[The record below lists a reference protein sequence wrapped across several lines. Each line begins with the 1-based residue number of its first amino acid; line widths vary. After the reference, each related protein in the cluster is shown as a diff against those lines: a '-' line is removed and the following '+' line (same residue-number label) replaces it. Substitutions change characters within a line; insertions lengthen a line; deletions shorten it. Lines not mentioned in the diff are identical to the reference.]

1 MRRRDFI
8 KVISG
13 LAITWPHAARAQQRT
28 LPAIGFLDSR
38 SPEAVVS
45 RLRAFRQGL
54 QETGYVEGENVA
66 IVYRFAENQLERL
79 SDLAKDLVERRVAVI
94 VTPGEPSAF
103 AAKAA
108 TTTIPVVFGIA
119 DDPVKV
125 GLVASLARPGG
136 NITGINFLAAELTA
150 KRLELLRQLLP
161 QADRIAVLVNPAEPG
176 RTEST
181 IAAAEAAGHT
191 MGLQIQVFKADT
203 GRQIETVFENMEH
216 DRPNALFIGTSPFLN
231 VRNVQLAMLAA
242 YHRLPGIHS
251 ERNYAEAGGLI
262 SYGASIADAFHQ
274 MGVYTGR
281 ILKGAKLAELPVV
294 QSSKLELVINAA
306 TARMLGLTVPPTL
319 LSIADDVIE

>member
-8 KVISG
+8 SLLG
-13 LAITWPHAARAQQRT
+13 ATAAAWPFAARAQQPT
-28 LPAIGFLDSR
+28 TPAIGFLDSR

-54 QETGYVEGENVA
+54 QESGYVEGENVA
-66 IVYRFAENQLERL
+66 IVYRYAENQLERL
-79 SDLAKDLVERRVAVI
+79 PDLARDLVQRQVAVI

-108 TTTIPVVFGIA
+108 TATIPIVFGTA

-161 QADRIAVLVNPAEPG
+161 RADRFAVLVNPAEAG

-181 IAAAEAAGHT
+181 IAAAEAAGRT
-191 MGLQIQVFKADT
+191 MGLQIQILKADT
-203 GRQIETVFENMEH
+203 SRQIEIAFENMEH
-216 DRPNALFIGTSPFLN
+216 DRPDALFIGTSPFLN

-251 ERNYAEAGGLI
+251 EREYAEAGGLI
-262 SYGASIADAFHQ
+262 SYGAKIADSFHQ

-306 TARMLGLTVPPTL
+306 TARMLG
-319 LSIADDVIE
+319 INRR

>member
-8 KVISG
+8 TLLG
-13 LAITWPHAARAQQRT
+13 TTAAAWPLAVRAQQPT
-28 LPAIGFLDSR
+28 MPAIGFLDSR
-38 SPEAVVS
+38 TPEAVVS

-54 QETGYVEGENVA
+54 RETGYVEGENVA

-79 SDLAKDLVERRVAVI
+79 SDLARDLVERRVAVI

-108 TTTIPVVFGIA
+108 TATIPVVFGTA

-161 QADRIAVLVNPAEPG
+161 RADRIAVLVNPAEPG

-181 IAAAEAAGHT
+181 IAAAEGAGRT
-191 MGLQIQVFKADT
+191 MGLQIQVIKADT
-203 GRQIETVFENMEH
+203 SRQIETAFENMEH
-216 DRPNALFIGTSPFLN
+216 ARPDALFIGTSPFLN

-242 YHRLPGIHS
+242 FHRLPGIHS
-251 ERNYAEAGGLI
+251 EREYAEAGGLI
-262 SYGASIADAFHQ
+262 SYGANIADAFHQ

-281 ILKGAKLAELPVV
+281 ILKGTKLAELPVV

-306 TARMLGLTVPPTL
+306 TARMLGITVPASL
-319 LSIADDVIE
+319 LAVTDEVIE

>member
-1 MRRRDFI
+1 VRRRDFI
-8 KVISG
+8 SLLG
-13 LAITWPHAARAQQRT
+13 ATAAAWPFAARAQQPT
-28 LPAIGFLDSR
+28 TPAIGFLDSR

-54 QETGYVEGENVA
+54 QESGYVEGENVA
-66 IVYRFAENQLERL
+66 IVYLYAENQLERL
-79 SDLAKDLVERRVAVI
+79 PDLARDLVQRQVAVI

-108 TTTIPVVFGIA
+108 TATIPIVFGTA

-161 QADRIAVLVNPAEPG
+161 RADRIAVLVNPAEAG

-181 IAAAEAAGHT
+181 IAAAEAAGRT
-191 MGLQIQVFKADT
+191 MGLQIQILKADT
-203 GRQIETVFENMEH
+203 SRQIEIAFENMEH
-216 DRPNALFIGTSPFLN
+216 DRPDALFIGTSPFLN

-251 ERNYAEAGGLI
+251 EREYAEAGGLI
-262 SYGASIADAFHQ
+262 SYGAKIADSFHQ

-306 TARMLGLTVPPTL
+306 TARMLG
-319 LSIADDVIE
+319 INRR

>member
-1 MRRRDFI
+1 
-8 KVISG
+8 
-13 LAITWPHAARAQQRT
+13 
-28 LPAIGFLDSR
+28 
-38 SPEAVVS
+38 VS

-66 IVYRFAENQLERL
+66 IIYRFAENRLERL

-108 TTTIPVVFGIA
+108 TATIPVVFGIA

-181 IAAAEAAGHT
+181 IAGAEAAGHT

-251 ERNYAEAGGLI
+251 GREYAEAGGLI
-262 SYGASIADAFHQ
+262 SYGANIADAFHQ

>member
-8 KVISG
+8 TVLSATAAAWP
-13 LAITWPHAARAQQRT
+13 LAVGAQQPT
-28 LPAIGFLDSR
+28 MPAIGFLDSR

-54 QETGYVEGENVA
+54 RETGYVEGENVA

-94 VTPGEPSAF
+94 VTPGESSAF

-108 TTTIPVVFGIA
+108 TATIPVVFGTA

-161 QADRIAVLVNPAEPG
+161 RADRIAVLVNPAEPG

-181 IAAAEAAGHT
+181 IAAAEAAGRT
-191 MGLQIQVFKADT
+191 MGLQIQVIKADT
-203 GRQIETVFENMEH
+203 SRQIETAFENMEH

-242 YHRLPGIHS
+242 FHRLPGIHS
-251 ERNYAEAGGLI
+251 EREYAEAGGLI
-262 SYGASIADAFHQ
+262 SYGANIADAFHQ

-281 ILKGAKLAELPVV
+281 ILKGTKLAELPVV

-306 TARMLGLTVPPTL
+306 TARMLGITVPASL
-319 LSIADDVIE
+319 LAVTDEVIE

>member
-8 KVISG
+8 TVLG
-13 LAITWPHAARAQQRT
+13 TTAAAWPLAVGAQQPT
-28 LPAIGFLDSR
+28 MPAIGFLDSR
-38 SPEAVVS
+38 SPEWVVS

-94 VTPGEPSAF
+94 VTLGEPSAF

-108 TTTIPVVFGIA
+108 TATIPVVFGTA
-119 DDPVKV
+119 DDLVKV
-125 GLVASLARPGG
+125 GLVAMLARPDG

-161 QADRIAVLVNPAEPG
+161 RADRIAVLVNPAEAG

-181 IAAAEAAGHT
+181 IAAAEAAARS
-191 MGLQIQVFKADT
+191 MGLHIQVFKADT
-203 GRQIETVFENMEH
+203 SRQIETAFENMEH
-216 DRPNALFIGTSPFLN
+216 DRPDALFIGTSPFLN

-242 YHRLPGIHS
+242 FHRLPGTHS
-251 ERNYAEAGGLI
+251 EREYAEAGGLM
-262 SYGASIADAFHQ
+262 SYGANIADAVRQ
-274 MGVYTGR
+274 MGVYAGR
-281 ILKGAKLAELPVV
+281 ILKGTKLSELPVV

-306 TARMLGLTVPPTL
+306 TARMLGITVPSSL
-319 LSIADDVIE
+319 LAVTDEVIE

>member
-1 MRRRDFI
+1 M
-8 KVISG
+8 
-13 LAITWPHAARAQQRT
+13 
-28 LPAIGFLDSR
+28 PAIGFLDSR

-54 QETGYVEGENVA
+54 HETGYIEGENVS
-66 IVYRFAENQLERL
+66 ILYRFAENQLERL
-79 SDLAKDLVERRVAVI
+79 SDLASELVQRRVAVI
-94 VTPGEPSAF
+94 VTLGEPSTF

-108 TTTIPVVFGIA
+108 TSTIPVVFGTA

-161 QADRIAVLVNPAEPG
+161 QTDRIAVLVNPAEAG

-181 IAAAEAAGHT
+181 IAAAEAAGRS

-203 GRQIETVFENMEH
+203 GGQIETAFENMEH
-216 DRPNALFIGTSPFLN
+216 DRPDALFIGTAPFLN
-231 VRNVQLAMLAA
+231 ARNVQLAMLAA
-242 YHRLPGIHS
+242 FHRLPGIHS
-251 ERNYAEAGGLI
+251 EREYAEAGGLI
-262 SYGASIADAFHQ
+262 SYGTNIADTLRQ
-274 MGVYTGR
+274 MGIYTGR

-306 TARMLGLTVPPTL
+306 TARMLGITVPSSL
-319 LSIADDVIE
+319 LAVTDEVIE

>member
-8 KVISG
+8 TVLSATAAAWP
-13 LAITWPHAARAQQRT
+13 LAVGAQQPT
-28 LPAIGFLDSR
+28 MPAIGFLDSR

-54 QETGYVEGENVA
+54 QENGYVEGENVA

-94 VTPGEPSAF
+94 VTLGEPSAF

-108 TTTIPVVFGIA
+108 TATIPVIFGTA

-125 GLVASLARPGG
+125 GLVASLARPDG
-136 NITGINFLAAELTA
+136 NMTGINFLAAELTA

-161 QADRIAVLVNPAEPG
+161 RADRIAVLVNPAEAG

-181 IAAAEAAGHT
+181 IAAAEAAGRT
-191 MGLQIQVFKADT
+191 MGLHIQVFKADT
-203 GRQIETVFENMEH
+203 SRQIETAFENMEH
-216 DRPNALFIGTSPFLN
+216 DRPDALFIGTSPFLN

-242 YHRLPGIHS
+242 FHRLPGTHS
-251 ERNYAEAGGLI
+251 GREYAEAGGLM
-262 SYGASIADAFHQ
+262 SYGANIADALRQ
-274 MGVYTGR
+274 MGVYAGR
-281 ILKGAKLAELPVV
+281 ILKGTKLSELPVI

-306 TARMLGLTVPPTL
+306 TARMLGITVPSSL
-319 LSIADDVIE
+319 LAVTDEVIE

>member
-181 IAAAEAAGHT
+181 IAAEAAGHT

-251 ERNYAEAGGLI
+251 ERAYAEAGGLI
-262 SYGASIADAFHQ
+262 SYSASIADAFHQ

-294 QSSKLELVINAA
+294 KSSKLELVINAA

>member
-8 KVISG
+8 SLLG
-13 LAITWPHAARAQQRT
+13 ATAAAWPFAARAQQPT
-28 LPAIGFLDSR
+28 TPAIGFLDSR

-54 QETGYVEGENVA
+54 QESGYVEGENVA
-66 IVYRFAENQLERL
+66 IVYRYAENQLERL
-79 SDLAKDLVERRVAVI
+79 SDLARDLVQRQVAVI

-108 TTTIPVVFGIA
+108 TATIPIVFGTA

-161 QADRIAVLVNPAEPG
+161 RADRIAALVNPAEAG

-181 IAAAEAAGHT
+181 IAAAEAAART
-191 MGLQIQVFKADT
+191 MGLQIQILKADT
-203 GRQIETVFENMEH
+203 SRQIEIAFENMEH
-216 DRPNALFIGTSPFLN
+216 DRPDALFIGTSPFLN

-251 ERNYAEAGGLI
+251 EREYAEAGGLI
-262 SYGASIADAFHQ
+262 SYGAKIADSFHQ

-306 TARMLGLTVPPTL
+306 TARMLGITVPSSMLAT
-319 LSIADDVIE
+319 ADEVIE